1 MRSWAENDSPPLRR
15 HQKMLDFLKQPVSLK
30 RPTFKR
36 PSASDA
42 PSAAEASSVPEAP
55 SDPQAPSVPEASSV
69 TEAPSVP
76 EAHSVLEASSVPEA
90 SGAAEASSVPEA
102 QGVLEASSAPEAQ
115 SVLEASSV
123 AEEQSVLEEQSV
135 PEAPSAPEA
144 QSGLRRSVSFKRP
157 SAPKLPSVSKS
168 AEVGKS
174 GGLKKSV
181 SFKRP
186 SGFNK
191 QVSLKQLTS
200 MRVPSASSLLSGGAP
215 RPGRARP
222 LVGLEI
228 EPGQLIAAQSRV
240 NGHVVVERAAG
251 KPIPANIVRDGEVN
265 DVAALTTALE
275 ELFEGSGLDR
285 RVRIGIANQR
295 IVMRQMELPPITDPK
310 ELQNAVY
317 FQAQDEIPMPIDS
330 VVLDFHTLGL
340 ADTPQGPRM
349 QVLLVAARRD
359 MVERMLEAAR
369 AAGLRPEGVD
379 LAAFGMI
386 RALRPLDAAE
396 GEQVL
401 YLSIGGLTNLAIA
414 SGATCQFT
422 RVITT
427 GIEHIVAEVAANAGV
442 PLVDARRLVAGA
454 GLESAASAEPSAPL
468 TAASSTVGQ
477 SPDQDGIA
485 RAALSDGIRRIAAEV
500 RNSLDFHLASAHGV
514 GAVTRAVLT
523 GPALDVPGFDLALG
537 RELGLTLDRGAVEVA
552 NEATAGHVPMSRL
565 AVAAGLSV
573 TEGPQ

>member
-1 MRSWAENDSPPLRR
+1 
-15 HQKMLDFLKQPVSLK
+15 MLDFLKQPVSLK

-36 PSASDA
+36 
-42 PSAAEASSVPEAP
+42 
-55 SDPQAPSVPEASSV
+55 
-69 TEAPSVP
+69 
-76 EAHSVLEASSVPEA
+76 
-90 SGAAEASSVPEA
+90 
-102 QGVLEASSAPEAQ
+102 SSAPEAPG
-115 SVLEASSV
+115 V
-123 AEEQSVLEEQSV
+123 AETSGA
-135 PEAPSAPEA
+135 PEAPSR
-144 QSGLRRSVSFKRP
+144 LRRSVSFKRP
-157 SAPKLPSVSKS
+157 SAPKLPSVARPSGL
-168 AEVGKS
+168 GKS
-174 GGLKKSV
+174 GGRKKPAGLKK
-181 SFKRP
+181 P
-186 SGFNK
+186 GGLNK
-191 QVSLKQLTS
+191 QVSFKQLTS

-215 RPGRARP
+215 RPSRSRP

-251 KPIPANIVRDGEVN
+251 KPIPANIVRDGEVS

-275 ELFEGSGLDR
+275 ELFEGSGLDK

-330 VVLDFHTLGL
+330 VVLDFHTLGI
-340 ADTPQGPRM
+340 ADTTQGPRM

-414 SGATCQFT
+414 TGATCQFT

-442 PLVDARRLVAGA
+442 PLADARRLVAGA
-454 GLESAASAEPSAPL
+454 GPESAESAGEASVSVPL
-468 TAASSTVGQ
+468 TASPSSKVEQG
-477 SPDQDGIA
+477 DNDAVA
-485 RAALSDGIRRIAAEV
+485 RAALSDGVRRIAAEV
-500 RNSLDFHLASAHGV
+500 RNSLDFHLASAHGA

-573 TEGPQ
+573 PEGPQQ